1 MKCYIKKDQVS
12 ESIEYFKNAGF
23 DTDDMLFLFLMAK
36 HMGVSASYPV
46 TFLNSALT
54 VEQKMEEL
62 NSLWLLGGLFDSGEM
77 CSSKELCFQLP
88 LESWPFINQELN
100 LIKFPEE

>member
-62 NSLWLLGGLFDSGEM
+62 NCLVVYLILEK
-77 CSSKELCFQLP
+77 CVAQKELCFQLP

>member
-54 VEQKMEEL
+54 VDGRVKFFMAA
-62 NSLWLLGGLFDSGEM
+62 W
-77 CSSKELCFQLP
+77 
-88 LESWPFINQELN
+88 WFI
-100 LIKFPEE
+100 